1 MRTRIQISNFSIIEE
16 HICDF
21 CYVSSKLPF
30 LEQFKEIYEKSC
42 LKFKK

>member
-1 MRTRIQISNFSIIEE
+1 MRTRIQISNFSIEDYIG
-16 HICDF
+16 DF

-30 LEQFKEIYEKSC
+30 FEQFKEIYKKSC